1 MIILTST
8 DKVQAVLGGAVTANQ
23 LQCFASYRDITTS
36 AYTAGRNVVLTNGN
50 TAVDVVGSPASETS
64 RVVDFLSIYNSDA
77 VAQTV
82 TVTLYNGSSSYTLF
96 KSLLGAG
103 EKLEY
108 NEGNGFQVFTTYGS
122 IKTSNNQGNNV
133 TSTGLSAVVLGGD
146 VVNNNAVAN
155 TIADVTGLS
164 FPVSTG
170 GTYYFKFIIKYS
182 SASTSNGSR
191 WSINGPTFSALNY
204 RSIYTLT
211 ATTITT
217 NNATAYDTPAKSS
230 ASSLATGNLAI
241 IEGFI
246 TVTADGSII
255 ARFASELANN
265 AITAL
270 AGSVV
275 YYQLIA

>member
-64 RVVDFLSIYNSDA
+64 RVVDFLSIYNSDT

-82 TVTLYNGSSSYTLF
+82 TVTLYNGSSSFTLF

-122 IKTSNNQGNNV
+122 IKTSNNQGNN
-133 TSTGLSAVVLGGD
+133 TISTGLSAVVLGGD

-182 SASTSNGSR
+182 SASTSTGSR

-204 RSIYTLT
+204 RSIYTLA

-217 NNATAYDTPAKSS
+217 NNATAYDTPAASN
-230 ASSLATGNLAI
+230 ASSLTTGNLAI

-246 TVTADGSII
+246 TATAEGSVI
-255 ARFASELANN
+255 ARFASEITNS